1 MPYSPKNKKI
11 AVLGAGR
18 SGIAAAKLAAKGG
31 ASVLL
36 SESGMAEDFSGI
48 TGELNS
54 LGINTEFSQHSSKVL
69 KSDIIILSPGIPATI
84 HTVVEAEKMGIP
96 VISEIEF
103 SSLFIEGPIIAITG
117 SNGKSTTTA
126 LIGELLEGNE
136 RKCHVAGNIGTA
148 VSDIVI
154 NEENRKDIFV
164 IEVSS
169 FQLETIDTFH
179 PRVAILLNLSPDHLD
194 RYPDVASYYSAK
206 KNIFRNLREDDFII
220 ANADD
225 PEVLKMVSSFSA
237 DIKYFS
243 LRDTTR
249 DAYVK
254 NELICFPGSEFEIN
268 KIRLQGAHNY
278 QNVMA
283 ALLAIQA
290 LFGDSSKDRISNVL
304 LQFKGLAHRLEKVG
318 EVDGVSF
325 INDSKATTIE
335 SLQVALQSFKKKV
348 VLIAGGK
355 NKGGDFTRLNEL
367 VKTNTIAVV
376 ALGDAGKEIYEAWGQ
391 IVKVWQTRDFGK
403 AITKAYQWA
412 KESNGDVLLSPACA
426 SFDMF
431 RDYVDRGNRFKS
443 IVGNL

>member
-1 MPYSPKNKKI
+1 MPYSLKNKKI
-11 AVLGAGR
+11 SVLGAGR
-18 SGIAAAKLAAKGG
+18 SGIAAAKLAANSG

-48 TGELNS
+48 TGELNT
-54 LGINTEFSQHSSKVL
+54 LGINTEFSLHSNKVL
-69 KSDIIILSPGIPATI
+69 NADMIVLSPGIPATI
-84 HTVVEAEKMGIP
+84 RIVVEAEKMGIP

-126 LIGELLEGNE
+126 LIGELLKAME
-136 RKCHVAGNIGTA
+136 RKCHVSGNIGTA
-148 VSDIVI
+148 VSEIVL
-154 NEENRKDIFV
+154 EGKNRDDIFV

-169 FQLETIDTFH
+169 FQLERIETFH

-206 KNIFRNLREDDFII
+206 KHLFRNLGEDDFII

-225 PEVLKMVSSFSA
+225 PEVLKLVRSFSA
-237 DIKYFS
+237 GIKYFS
-243 LRDTTR
+243 LRDATR

-254 NELICFPGSEFEIN
+254 NELICISGNMYDIN
-268 KIRLQGAHNY
+268 KIRLQGVHNQ
-278 QNVMA
+278 QNIMA
-283 ALLAIQA
+283 AILAIQA
-290 LFGDSSKDRISNVL
+290 LLGDISRDKISNVL
-304 LQFKGLAHRLEKVG
+304 MQFKGLSHRLEKVG
-318 EVDGVSF
+318 EVNGVSF

-367 VKTNTIAVV
+367 IKTRVIAVV
-376 ALGDAGKEIYEAWGQ
+376 ALGDAGDQIFEAWGDMAT
-391 IVKVWQTRDFGK
+391 VWQTRDFEK
-403 AITKAYQWA
+403 AISKAYQWA